1 MIYTV
6 FVVVTLLW
14 LWVSF
19 RSQWS
24 FMAESASQMW
34 KSHRVTEYR
43 EELKIHFWNLC
54 GAVVEV
60 FTTILAIIGLLTWPI
75 WFPIALILLALIAAI
90 IE

>member
-6 FVVVTLLW
+6 LVVVTLLW

-24 FMAESASQMW
+24 FMAESASLMW
-34 KSHRVTEYR
+34 KEHRVTEYR
-43 EELKIHFWNLC
+43 EELKYHFRNLWD
-54 GAVVEV
+54 ATFKI
-60 FTTILAIIGLLTWPI
+60 FTTIISVVGLLTWPI

>member
-6 FVVVTLLW
+6 LVVVTLLW

-24 FMAESASQMW
+24 FMAESASHMW
-34 KSHRVTEYR
+34 KSHRATEYR
-43 EELKIHFWNLC
+43 EELKIHFWNLW
-54 GAVVEV
+54 GAVLEV
-60 FTTILAIIGLLTWPI
+60 FTTIRAIIGLLTWPI